1 MALTQLKTSGI
12 ADDAVTT
19 DKLAN
24 AINTERTAN
33 TAKVSLGADS
43 VTGAKIADDAVG
55 AEHIE
60 VLDSHLQLTDN
71 SNIKLGTGDDLLIYH
86 NGSDSYV
93 KNSTGDLYIRDTNGN
108 VYIQPKTDE
117 NGIKCIAD
125 GAVELYH
132 DNVKR
137 VATNSGSYNGAII
150 HGAAANT
157 SIAMQTETTTRGYL
171 YANSSDEVGFLDAG
185 GDWAIKHTNDNA
197 TKFYVQTN
205 HKATIDADGLKFGTD
220 TAAANALNDYEEG
233 SWTMTAHAGV
243 DSITQGASNQRYT
256 KIGNVVTIVGEV
268 NGLTNPTSS
277 SLNIAGL
284 PYNVANGR
292 EGSGPAF
299 SNNVDFPSGYNGP
312 TMYTWANTDRIR
324 VYVSADGGGWH
335 PLSGDEI
342 GSNGSVIFTASYLTS

>member
-60 VLDSHLQLTDN
+60 QLDADLSFADSAKAKFGASNDLEISHDGSN
-71 SNIKLGTGDDLLIYH
+71 SKIHHGGSGGLKVTCDDFQVQK
-86 NGSDSYV
+86 NDGSEWIMR
-93 KNSTGDLYIRDTNGN
+93 G
-108 VYIQPKTDE
+108 Q
-117 NGIKCIAD
+117 AD

-157 SIAMQTETTTRGYL
+157 SIAMQTETTSRGYF
-171 YANSSDEVGFLDAG
+171 YANSSNQIGLLDAG
-185 GDWAIKHTNDNA
+185 GNWAIKHENNSHTTFNDTNA
-197 TKFYVQTN
+197 SRLR
-205 HKATIDADGLKFGTD
+205 IDSDGLKFGSD

-233 SWTMTAHAGV
+233 SWTMTAHAGA